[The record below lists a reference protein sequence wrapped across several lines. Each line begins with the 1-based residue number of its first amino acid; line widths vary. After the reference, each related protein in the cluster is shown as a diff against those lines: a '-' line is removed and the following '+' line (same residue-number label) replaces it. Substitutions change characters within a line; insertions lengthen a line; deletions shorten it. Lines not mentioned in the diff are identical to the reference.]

1 MDFKPLRDC
10 MAHLI
15 ELGVP
20 GLELAVSR
28 EHEVI
33 FHECMGYSDY
43 DRTRATAPSDRYWL
57 YSCSKPITAT
67 AGMQCIEQ
75 GLFSLD
81 EPVYKYLPAYKNAY
95 VMENGE
101 KKALEKPVT
110 IRNLFTMSAGLN
122 YNLNAE
128 PVQRLREKTNNRMTT
143 VQLAEALVENPLGF
157 VPGEKFEYSLCLDV
171 LGAVIE
177 AASGLTLRD
186 FMKKNIFDPLEM
198 NETDFWT
205 KEGLPENMA
214 AIYNYDDEKKAV
226 VQRSHRNEYAL
237 APNFY
242 SGGAGVVSTAMDF
255 LKLADALACGGMNEK
270 GVRILKP
277 ESIDLMRTEQLTA
290 TGAEKTFG
298 CTCGPDYGYG
308 LGVRT
313 RVRFD
318 HGAKSGF
325 GEFGWDGAAGAD
337 MLVDP
342 ENRLSVS
349 YVQHVTGWPAFEGIV
364 HLQVRDALYPL
375 LGLC

>member
-110 IRNLFTMSAGLN
+110 IRNLFTMSAG
-122 YNLNAE
+122 
-128 PVQRLREKTNNRMTT
+128 
-143 VQLAEALVENPLGF
+143 F
-157 VPGEKFEYSLCLDV
+157 
-171 LGAVIE
+171 
-177 AASGLTLRD
+177 
-186 FMKKNIFDPLEM
+186 
-198 NETDFWT
+198 
-205 KEGLPENMA
+205 
-214 AIYNYDDEKKAV
+214 
-226 VQRSHRNEYAL
+226 
-237 APNFY
+237 
-242 SGGAGVVSTAMDF
+242 
-255 LKLADALACGGMNEK
+255 
-270 GVRILKP
+270 
-277 ESIDLMRTEQLTA
+277 
-290 TGAEKTFG
+290 
-298 CTCGPDYGYG
+298 
-308 LGVRT
+308 
-313 RVRFD
+313 
-318 HGAKSGF
+318 
-325 GEFGWDGAAGAD
+325 
-337 MLVDP
+337 
-342 ENRLSVS
+342 
-349 YVQHVTGWPAFEGIV
+349 
-364 HLQVRDALYPL
+364 
-375 LGLC
+375 